1 MIMLMSSYGSFGA
14 EEVSFEETS
23 LEEDAS
29 EERSEGVRE
38 LVSELPER
46 GEEDTML
53 LTVEEAE
60 SEELSAAPAQAVSAK
75 IRSNGINRRK
85 SGEVFFIYVYLFL

>member
-1 MIMLMSSYGSFGA
+1 MIILVSLYGSFGA

-23 LEEDAS
+23 FEETASDEDAS
-29 EERSEGVRE
+29 EEGSDEIRE
-38 LVSELPER
+38 LVSELLER
-46 GEEDTML
+46 GEEETMS

-75 IRSNGINRRK
+75 IRSRGINRKK
-85 SGEVFFIYVYLFL
+85 SEEVFFI